1 MQLLVA
7 RTGGAQRELLDAVAR
22 EARVR
27 VAVDEA
33 GDRAVAAPVELDDV
47 AVERGQIPH
56 PPDRRDHAVL
66 AEHVRVVEPVDVR
79 ERASTER
86 RVATG
91 RRDELLEVADQQAR
105 RAGLAHAVPA
115 PPIGA
120 SKPCSAAAAAAS
132 G

>member
-7 RTGGAQRELLDAVAR
+7 RTRGAQRELLDAVAR

-33 GDRAVAAPVELDDV
+33 GDRTVPASVELDDV
-47 AVERGQIPH
+47 AVERGQILH
-56 PPDRRDHAVL
+56 STDGRDQAVL
-66 AEHVRVVEPVDVR
+66 AEHVGVVEPVDVR
-79 ERASTER
+79 ERASAQR
-86 RVATG
+86 RIMAG
-91 RRDELLEVADQQAR
+91 GRDELLEVADQQAR
-105 RAGLAHAVPA
+105 RAGNAHAVPA